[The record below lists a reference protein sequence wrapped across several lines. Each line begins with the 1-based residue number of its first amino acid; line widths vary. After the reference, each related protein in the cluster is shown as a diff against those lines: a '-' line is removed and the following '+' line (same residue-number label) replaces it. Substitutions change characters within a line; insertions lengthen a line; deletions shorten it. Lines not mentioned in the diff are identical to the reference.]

1 MSTRG
6 WTTRA
11 GSCRSDLWG
20 PDVRIL
26 HTSDWHVGRTIR
38 GRSRDDEHIGVLKEM
53 LDVVEDE
60 RIDLVLVA
68 GDQFDT
74 ASPSSKHDRMV
85 YRALLGFADRGAK
98 VVVVAG
104 NHDNAARLAAVA
116 PLLERGGDIHVA
128 AQPTPRE
135 DGGTVRVDTGAGE
148 ARIALLPW
156 VSQRGIVKAVDLLEG
171 DQREHATKYIDRVR
185 LILDDLCAD
194 FGDGD
199 AVDIVL
205 AHLTVAGASGRAR
218 DGGGVRMH
226 HVFDY
231 LLPPQQFPDTAHYV
245 ALGHL
250 HQPHELP
257 GPTKIRYCGSP
268 IALDFG
274 EVDTDRGFT
283 VVTVDDPGSP
293 AVPEHRP
300 LDAGYRLVTVR
311 GDLDQVGAQA
321 AEIGEQAYLR
331 VVVEETPRP
340 GLFDEVR
347 EVVPTAVDVR
357 VADPDRPE
365 PEADIDLDRIE
376 GVADDPTELLSV
388 YLDEEPPD
396 EADPESLVELFREL
410 HEDRVAAGAGAE
422 DGAGDGEA

>member
-1 MSTRG
+1 M
-6 WTTRA
+6 
-11 GSCRSDLWG
+11 
-20 PDVRIL
+20 RIL

-38 GRSRDDEHIGVLKEM
+38 GRSREEEHIGVLKEM
-53 LDVVEDE
+53 LDVAEDE
-60 RIDLVLVA
+60 QIDLVLVA

-74 ASPSSKHDRMV
+74 ATPSSKHDQMV

-98 VVVVAG
+98 VVVIAG
-104 NHDNAARLAAVA
+104 NHDNASRLAAVT
-116 PLLERGGDIHVA
+116 PLLERAGDIHVA
-128 AQPTPRE
+128 CQPRPKSE
-135 DGGTVRVDTGAGE
+135 GGTIRVTTDAGD

-205 AHLTVAGASGRAR
+205 AHLTVVGASGKAQ

-274 EVDTDRGFT
+274 EADTDRGFT
-283 VVTVDDPGSP
+283 VVTVDDPSSP

-300 LDAGYRLVTVR
+300 LDSGYRLLTIR
-311 GDLDQVGAQA
+311 GDLDTIA
-321 AEIGEQAYLR
+321 ARAEEIGEQAYLR
-331 VVVEETPRP
+331 VFVEEKPRP

-347 EVVPTAVDVR
+347 QLVPTAVDVR
-357 VADPDRPE
+357 VADPDVSDP
-365 PEADIDLDRIE
+365 ATDIDLDRVE
-376 GVADDPTELLSV
+376 GIADDPTELLSL
-388 YLDEEPPD
+388 YLEEQPPD
-396 EADPESLVELFREL
+396 EADPDSLVELFREL
-410 HEDRVAAGAGAE
+410 HQLRTSGAAA
-422 DGAGDGEA
+422 DTSVNGEG